1 MQFLAY
7 WKNSFAYSREGV
19 LDKRFSKRKK
29 VLRISISYNKRDI
42 SNMTTQNKHVILNTL
57 AD

>member
-1 MQFLAY
+1 MQFSAY

-29 VLRISISYNKRDI
+29 VLRISISYNKKDI
-42 SNMTTQNKHVILNTL
+42 SSLTTQSKHIIFNTL